1 VENEDWLRASSPL
14 GEFEIRALVSDI
26 VLPGVV
32 HIPHGWEEAPANA
45 LISDKA
51 LCDITGFPSF
61 KSSLCNVEKIT
72 K

>member
-1 VENEDWLRASSPL
+1 MENEDWLRASSPL